1 LYLHADSRLS
11 GVAAGRVLS
20 LAGSPGTRTPRGD
33 RQDRERDR
41 EGAEADEQGAPAGPR
56 RDDRKGRLADDGV
69 VRAVLLVLE
78 EDEERA
84 DLARAGPYVLH
95 HDGQRDPPGGCDLR
109 GLALGVGPEVG
120 GEGDDEASG
129 DLPGR
134 AFSSVTTA

>member
-1 LYLHADSRLS
+1 MYLHADSRLS

-41 EGAEADEQGAPAGPR
+41 EGAKADEQGAPAGPR

-69 VRAVLLVLE
+69 VRAVLLVL
-78 EDEERA
+78 
-84 DLARAGPYVLH
+84 H
-95 HDGQRDPPGGCDLR
+95 HDGQRDPPGGRDLR